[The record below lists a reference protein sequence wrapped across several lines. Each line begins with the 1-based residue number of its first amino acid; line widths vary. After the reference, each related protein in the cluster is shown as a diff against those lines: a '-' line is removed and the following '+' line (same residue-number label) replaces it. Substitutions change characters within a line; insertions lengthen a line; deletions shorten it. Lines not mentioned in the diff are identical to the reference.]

1 MKKKSIVL
9 LIIASILV
17 VTTGCI
23 TVNLGST
30 SEKETS
36 KIEKKTT
43 DEKNNSS
50 EKEENKSNNNDNSKI
65 TIVIDPGHSSTGNSG
80 NEPVSP
86 NSSTTKLK
94 DGLGATGEFTNIPEH
109 KTNMSVAL
117 LLKENLIS
125 RGYNVVLTKES
136 VSESKSNIER
146 AEVGNKNNA
155 NLVVRI
161 HADSCEDKS
170 VNGASIHV
178 PAKNEYTSSFY
189 DVSKSYGTKIINTYT
204 KEVNIKNRGVIERN
218 DLTGFNWSKVP
229 VVLVEMGY
237 LSNKEDDNFVSNTKN
252 HPKIAK
258 AIADGINK
266 CFE

>member
-1 MKKKSIVL
+1 
-9 LIIASILV
+9 
-17 VTTGCI
+17 
-23 TVNLGST
+23 
-30 SEKETS
+30 
-36 KIEKKTT
+36 
-43 DEKNNSS
+43 
-50 EKEENKSNNNDNSKI
+50 
-65 TIVIDPGHSSTGNSG
+65 
-80 NEPVSP
+80 
-86 NSSTTKLK
+86 
-94 DGLGATGEFTNIPEH
+94 
-109 KTNMSVAL
+109 MSVAL
-117 LLKENLIS
+117 LLKEDLIS

-237 LSNKEDDNFVSNTKN
+237 LSNKEDDLLY
-252 HPKIAK
+252 
-258 AIADGINK
+258 
-266 CFE
+266 